1 MGSGTLLSKGL
12 AMTPEEFWAIL
23 HDVPEEKP
31 TVRRLYYNDSGE
43 PLFYATE
50 DLPGNY
56 IDIDSETFARA
67 SSQVRVRNGQIVS
80 TATHRVTRKLVPA
93 EHGVACDSRDVCVV
107 VDTKHSHTNWT
118 IKTYE
123 QN

>member
-1 MGSGTLLSKGL
+1 
-12 AMTPEEFWAIL
+12 MTPEEFWAIL
-23 HDVPEEKP
+23 HDVPEEIP
-31 TVRRLYYNDSGE
+31 PLRRLYYNNSGE

-80 TATHRVTRKLVPA
+80 TATHQVTRKLVPA
-93 EHGVACDSRDVCVV
+93 DQGVACNTRDVCVI
-107 VDTKHSHTNWT
+107 VDTELSHTKWS
-118 IKTYE
+118 IKNYE
-123 QN
+123 QS